1 MSAVLLLAGLL
12 CSDPVEVSRT
22 TAPDGTVTV
31 QTVQVCEREHHA
43 KRARKG
49 RGEK

>member
-22 TAPDGTVTV
+22 TGPDGVVTV
-31 QTVQVCEREHHA
+31 QTVQVCEKPAHPRRA
-43 KRARKG
+43 KRAK
-49 RGEK
+49 GEK